1 MQLEAKQAQ
10 YAWIE
15 KKNLECANTEPID
28 TVFENEK
35 EKFIALK
42 ALFGFP
48 QPFAC
53 EKGYILVSD
62 DSFLLP
68 DPEYY
73 NVTVLFAKH
82 PADKLQYLFHLIPV
96 TKVDSAITIE
106 FTADDYGSDN
116 YVLLMGFDMIPT
128 YR

>member
-1 MQLEAKQAQ
+1 M
-10 YAWIE
+10 
-15 KKNLECANTEPID
+15 
-28 TVFENEK
+28 
-35 EKFIALK
+35 
-42 ALFGFP
+42 
-48 QPFAC
+48 
-53 EKGYILVSD
+53 VSD